1 MKQVVQNFRTGQLTV
16 DELPPPALKRG
27 GVLVRTAYSL
37 ISAGTERSTVETAK
51 SSLIGKARSRPDL
64 VRQVLGTLKR
74 EGLVSTYNKVKA
86 RLNQVKALGY
96 SASGIV
102 IEIGEGV
109 TGLAPG
115 DRVACA
121 GAGYASHAEV
131 IFVPRNL
138 CATVPDGVPLES
150 ACYTTVGAIALH
162 GVRQADARLG
172 ETAAVIGLGLVGQ
185 LTVQLLKAAGCHV
198 IGIDIDPAACELAKL
213 SGADLVASDPAAA
226 RAACDSLTAGRGADC
241 ILITAGTKSNDPIEL
256 AAELARDRARVV
268 AVGLVGLDIPR
279 NVFYAKE
286 IELRLSRSYGPGRY
300 DPQYEENGVD
310 YPVGYVRWTERRNM
324 EAFLSLMADGKINTG
339 LLTTHA
345 FPIARAD
352 EAYDLILGRMS
363 LGDGESATE
372 TAEQEAPT
380 GSAHNKPGSLR
391 CGVVLQY
398 PDEVDIRQQTLDIRR
413 PSVSVTENRL
423 PGRARASGE
432 LGVSFIG
439 PGNFARGVLL
449 PLLRRAGK
457 VRLAGVAA
465 ATGVSAK
472 NAASEFGFSYSTT
485 DYSRLLDDEDTD
497 CVFIATR
504 HDLHSRLAAE
514 CLARGKPVFVEKPLA
529 TSIEGLCEVM
539 DQANTSAGVLAVGYN
554 RRFAPLA
561 AQVKERL
568 SNRAGP
574 LSISYRV
581 NAGQLPP
588 EHWSHD
594 RAEGGG
600 RIIGEVCHFIDFAQ
614 YITGALPMRVNAEPV
629 PQSRRAGFPDD
640 SVAISISMTDGSIAS
655 IFYVASGDA
664 LLPKERIEIFC
675 DRSVA
680 IIDDF
685 KSAEFIRDGKSSRL
699 GRGGQDKG
707 HAAEIQAFLRAARG
721 EAEWPIK
728 IDSTAAT
735 SLATFAALESIR
747 TATAAVVDLSAL
759 RADTR
764 AHHHFED

>member
-1 MKQVVQNFRTGQLTV
+1 MKQVVQNFRTGELTV

-37 ISAGTERSTVETAK
+37 ISAGTERSAVETAK

-96 SASGIV
+96 SASGVV

-138 CATVPDGVPLES
+138 CATVPDSVPLES

-213 SGADLVASDPAAA
+213 SGADLVVSDPAAA

-241 ILITAGTKSNDPIEL
+241 ILITAGTKSNEPIEL

-310 YPVGYVRWTERRNM
+310 YPIGYVRWTERRNM
-324 EAFLSLMADGKINTG
+324 EAFLSLMADRKINSG
-339 LLTTHA
+339 VLTTHA
-345 FPIARAD
+345 FPIDRAD

-363 LGDGESATE
+363 MDDGESATE
-372 TAEQEAPT
+372 PADQDAAS
-380 GSAHNKPGSLR
+380 GSAQNKPGSFR

-398 PDEVDIRQQTLDIRR
+398 PDAKQGSEQRSDSVVVRNRQ
-413 PSVSVTENRL
+413 PA
-423 PGRARASGE
+423 RARASWE

-465 ATGVSAK
+465 ATGISAM

-485 DYSRLLDDEDTD
+485 DYSRLLDDEETD

-539 DQANTSAGVLAVGYN
+539 DRANTSAGVLAVGYN

-588 EHWSHD
+588 EHWSYD

-629 PQSRRAGFPDD
+629 PQSGRAGFPDD

-685 KSAEFIRDGKSSRL
+685 KSAEFIRGGKSSRL

-707 HAAEIQAFLRAARG
+707 HAAEIQAFLRAVRG
-721 EAEWPIK
+721 EAEWPISN
-728 IDSTAAT
+728 DSTAAP

-764 AHHHFED
+764 AHHHFEG